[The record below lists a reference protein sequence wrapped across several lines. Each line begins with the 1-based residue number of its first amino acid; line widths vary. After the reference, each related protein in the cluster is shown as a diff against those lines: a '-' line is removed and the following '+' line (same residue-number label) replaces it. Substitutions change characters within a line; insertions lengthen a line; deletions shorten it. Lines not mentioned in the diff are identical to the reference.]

1 MICVYTYHM
10 VHLNPSPKVLKNR
23 RRAKLKKLATVGP
36 LVTGSLVK
44 IHRKCGNKN
53 CRCAKGE
60 GHPAHIL
67 TMKVKGK
74 TQSVYVPVDL
84 VDEVREWVRN
94 YKSLK
99 MLIREV
105 SNLSLAIIHRHVA
118 AGRGAAKKKSPAS
131 RT

>member
-1 MICVYTYHM
+1 MIK
-10 VHLNPSPKVLKNR
+10 LNLSQRVLKNR
-23 RRAKLKKLATVGP
+23 RAAKLKKIAEIGP

-67 TMKVKGK
+67 TMPVKGK
-74 TQSVYVPVDL
+74 TKSVYVPVDL
-84 VDEVREWVRN
+84 VDEVRGWVQN
-94 YKSLK
+94 HKLLK
-99 MLIREV
+99 TLVRDV
-105 SNLSLAIIHRHVA
+105 SNLSLAIIHSHVQTN
-118 AGRGAAKKKSPAS
+118 RGAAKEKNSKS

>member
-1 MICVYTYHM
+1 MK
-10 VHLNPSPKVLKNR
+10 LNPSPKVLKNR
-23 RRAKLKKLATVGP
+23 RAAILKRMGRVGP

-67 TMKVKGK
+67 TMTVKGK
-74 TQSVYVPVDL
+74 TKSVYVPVDL
-84 VDEVREWVRN
+84 VHEVREWTQN
-94 YKSLK
+94 HKALK
-99 MLIREV
+99 AMIREV
-105 SNLSLAIIHRHVA
+105 SDLSLAIIHGHVGA
-118 AGRGAAKKKSPAS
+118 SRGGAKKSRPKS